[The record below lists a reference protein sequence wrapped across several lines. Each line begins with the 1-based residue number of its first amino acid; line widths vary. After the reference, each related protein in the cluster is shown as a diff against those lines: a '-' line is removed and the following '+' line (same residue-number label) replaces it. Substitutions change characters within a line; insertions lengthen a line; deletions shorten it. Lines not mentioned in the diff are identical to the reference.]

1 MDYNFYI
8 FTIGAFFMFGFALHL
23 LFTKYGNGYLNK
35 LLALVMLNRAFQMLY
50 FILNATGKTVIVENL
65 ASSLYFLNFAYL
77 ACAYLYI
84 RGFIRD
90 ESRLQ
95 KKDWFHFI
103 PAVFALLNSVCKNL
117 LDASISEHMIF
128 QFYANKTAY
137 SKENFDIFFD
147 VVLSSLRGGLII
159 IYLFFIWRMVLQSGI
174 IKNRP
179 DNYISSNWVLFVVGF
194 MTLTNSIFFVS
205 TFINITHGPVQ
216 SSSFFTNY
224 GYVLLCSVIVV
235 LIGFVFYNPKILYG
249 YVFVSKEYAV
259 VEKGKQL
266 AATVVESLAAPIAS
280 RTTKPTKN
288 TIPADVVVNEQ
299 LYLERI
305 TKFMETKKPFLDG
318 NYSIAMLSQGTA
330 IPVHHCSYIINYVLG
345 STFRDWINSY
355 RITHFIAEYP
365 SKITSN
371 TTIAIALDSG
381 FNNKITFYNAFK
393 KLKGVSPTDYF
404 ITKSE
409 LLP

>member
-1 MDYNFYI
+1 
-8 FTIGAFFMFGFALHL
+8 
-23 LFTKYGNGYLNK
+23 
-35 LLALVMLNRAFQMLY
+35 
-50 FILNATGKTVIVENL
+50 
-65 ASSLYFLNFAYL
+65 
-77 ACAYLYI
+77 
-84 RGFIRD
+84 
-90 ESRLQ
+90 
-95 KKDWFHFI
+95 
-103 PAVFALLNSVCKNL
+103 
-117 LDASISEHMIF
+117 
-128 QFYANKTAY
+128 
-137 SKENFDIFFD
+137 
-147 VVLSSLRGGLII
+147 
-159 IYLFFIWRMVLQSGI
+159 
-174 IKNRP
+174 
-179 DNYISSNWVLFVVGF
+179 
-194 MTLTNSIFFVS
+194 
-205 TFINITHGPVQ
+205 
-216 SSSFFTNY
+216 
-224 GYVLLCSVIVV
+224 VV

-249 YVFVSKEYAV
+249 YVFVSEEYAV